1 MLVFVEGGLAS
12 TETAKQ
18 RSRLFTSR
26 QAFRRSIFFCCRM
39 TYLGIA
45 IWPSGNPEPR
55 LAAPVFFMRKLFRQV
70 SDVCYCIEGI
80 NENVVVG

>member
-1 MLVFVEGGLAS
+1 MLVFVEGGQVS

-26 QAFRRSIFFCCRM
+26 QAFRRSIFFCYRM

-45 IWPSGNPEPR
+45 IWLSGNPEPR
-55 LAAPVFFMRKLFRQV
+55 LAASVFFMRKLFRQV

>member
-1 MLVFVEGGLAS
+1 
-12 TETAKQ
+12 
-18 RSRLFTSR
+18 
-26 QAFRRSIFFCCRM
+26 M

-45 IWPSGNPEPR
+45 IWLSGKPEPQ
-55 LAAPVFFMRKLFRQV
+55 LAAPVPFMCELFRQV

>member
-1 MLVFVEGGLAS
+1 
-12 TETAKQ
+12 
-18 RSRLFTSR
+18 
-26 QAFRRSIFFCCRM
+26 M

-45 IWPSGNPEPR
+45 IWLSGNPEPR
-55 LAAPVFFMRKLFRQV
+55 LAASVFFMRKLFRQV